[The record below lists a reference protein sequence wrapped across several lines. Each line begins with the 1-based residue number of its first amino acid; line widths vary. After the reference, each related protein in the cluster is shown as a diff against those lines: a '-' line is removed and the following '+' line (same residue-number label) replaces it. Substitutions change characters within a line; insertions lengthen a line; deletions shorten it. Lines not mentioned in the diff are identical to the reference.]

1 MANQILEAWKSFTI
15 SESFFNLKNAERNLF
30 NQHFNESIQQ
40 ELMKS
45 KFFLQVK
52 DRKIIGNCV
61 EGIEGVYN
69 GEDLN
74 FYISLSEIFHDSIDL
89 VPKHAPIF
97 YILKIAKKLIDL
109 REALKPRGLWKDEYW
124 GFLGRAFRGFASFFR
139 DYDAF
144 NKIREIIRSKKMDH
158 NFLEDPIQES
168 KLDSKGHTDI
178 LVLCKTPAGIM
189 KFRIWLFQS
198 TKRGLI
204 NLIERIAGFRGVL
217 GEGFHFLLPINI
229 FQNDSKVENIHKWVL
244 YSPTYLNSIIEII
257 IDIMNQNITS
267 FIDYDYFKKNILNIN
282 EINSKLKL
290 SNIDYNQSQE
300 IRNWAIKTYRRLE
313 SILNSFFYFKK

>member
-1 MANQILEAWKSFTI
+1 
-15 SESFFNLKNAERNLF
+15 
-30 NQHFNESIQQ
+30 
-40 ELMKS
+40 
-45 KFFLQVK
+45 
-52 DRKIIGNCV
+52 
-61 EGIEGVYN
+61 
-69 GEDLN
+69 
-74 FYISLSEIFHDSIDL
+74 
-89 VPKHAPIF
+89 
-97 YILKIAKKLIDL
+97 
-109 REALKPRGLWKDEYW
+109 
-124 GFLGRAFRGFASFFR
+124 
-139 DYDAF
+139 
-144 NKIREIIRSKKMDH
+144 
-158 NFLEDPIQES
+158 
-168 KLDSKGHTDI
+168 
-178 LVLCKTPAGIM
+178 M